1 MHGLA
6 EMDCTDMSPYVRHA
20 WAARKR
26 PPLRSSHSTGRR
38 PDHRAIWT
46 QGNGNLHRLEF
57 RWQGSPVWVGVG
69 VCASL
74 RGVVTLWDVATGREI
89 RAFKGHKLS
98 VASVAFSADG
108 RSALSGS
115 QDRR

>member
-1 MHGLA
+1 M
-6 EMDCTDMSPYVRHA
+6 
-20 WAARKR
+20 
-26 PPLRSSHSTGRR
+26 
-38 PDHRAIWT
+38 
-46 QGNGNLHRLEF
+46 
-57 RWQGSPVWVGVG
+57 GVG